1 MFLLQCTSEREIGD
15 LFTSDSQGMIVID
28 AVLYVDRP
36 MPEIFISLSQV
47 PDTHYDNELWG
58 INDAEVIVYQGPSTY
73 QYQSTGSLGK
83 YLPPS
88 GAPAILP
95 ETEYRI
101 LVQALGRKVQ
111 GTSITP
117 SRLSLKRVGM
127 LDKVSQEEIR
137 FLNLGPN
144 VQNSIIYSEGLI
156 EARFDPIGV
165 QGYQVVIFEKETGEE
180 TSSPP
185 LEVQN
190 GRLRL
195 PWFAIGSSGQ
205 HEIELYALDQ
215 NMFDLLRSI
224 PQENSGF
231 EFGSLAGDNFDQPIF
246 RLDGGIGLFGS
257 ASVDKFSFWVLPE
270 R

>member
-117 SRLSLKRVGM
+117 SRLSIKRVVM

-165 QGYQVVIFEKETGEE
+165 QGYQVVIFEKGEGSTHIKNGEYVPVRVESVIYPPTYSIHHTKNTGKVA
-180 TSSPP
+180 
-185 LEVQN
+185 L
-190 GRLRL
+190 
-195 PWFAIGSSGQ
+195 W
-205 HEIELYALDQ
+205 EIY
-215 NMFDLLRSI
+215 F
-224 PQENSGF
+224 
-231 EFGSLAGDNFDQPIF
+231 F
-246 RLDGGIGLFGS
+246 RLQRVYS
-257 ASVDKFSFWVLPE
+257 
-270 R
+270 